1 MAFHWGFHSL
11 KGVVYTNE
19 ICRCKLLSL
28 YVRGHSF
35 HSRLAHLFYRGFVI
49 FLLLPKEWWES
60 CPPQPPSNLASK
72 SFPSSSVKLLCADL
86 WKQNKLLAAT
96 LSPESRNFF
105 SFFQPEIASLDLS
118 PLSPNSKKISSSL
131 QQCHCNMLGHVGNSW
146 KQCPENV
153 IFSLA
158 PKWYK
163 LIGTRRAETWRDLFK
178 G

>member
-1 MAFHWGFHSL
+1 MRSVDANCFPYMWGVISF
-11 KGVVYTNE
+11 TAD
-19 ICRCKLLSL
+19 LLI
-28 YVRGHSF
+28 SF
-35 HSRLAHLFYRGFVI
+35 IEVLLFFYCSQRNDGNHA
-49 FLLLPKEWWES
+49 
-60 CPPQPPSNLASK
+60 PPQPPSNLASK

-118 PLSPNSKKISSSL
+118 LLSPNSKKISSSL

-158 PKWYK
+158 PKWCK